1 MSNFHEMFEEGLK
14 DIYNAEKQLT
24 KALPKMAK
32 MAKNPQLKQGFENH
46 LRQTEEQCRRI
57 EQACQMLGTKPT
69 GMVCKGMKGLIEE
82 ATEHMQG
89 LKPSACTDAELIGLA
104 QKAEHYEIATYG
116 TLCEW
121 AKTMGHNEILSLL
134 KLNMS
139 EEESTDELLSQI
151 AEGQVNQMAAKES
164 EQMMMEEQK
173 SGRSGGSSS
182 RGRSSS
188 AGRSSS
194 SRSAGSRSSGS
205 KSGGSGRKATTSKS
219 KSPRGRTS
227 VM

>member
-1 MSNFHEMFEEGLK
+1 
-14 DIYNAEKQLT
+14 
-24 KALPKMAK
+24 
-32 MAKNPQLKQGFENH
+32 
-46 LRQTEEQCRRI
+46 
-57 EQACQMLGTKPT
+57 
-69 GMVCKGMKGLIEE
+69 MVCKGMKGLIEE

-121 AKTMGHNEILSLL
+121 AKTMGHNEILELL
-134 KLNMS
+134 KMNMG
-139 EEESTDELLSQI
+139 EEEQTDELLSQI

-188 AGRSSS
+188 GASKSKSSSAGRSSS
-194 SRSAGSRSSGS
+194 SRSPGSRSSGS
-205 KSGGSGRKATTSKS
+205 KSGGSGRKATTSKA